1 MVKPDYM
8 DGLHIPYLSAAV
20 FNGEEAVDF
29 LQSQLTADIAALQAG
44 DGTFACYCTPRG
56 QVLGL
61 WWVQRVTDGL
71 RIAASAELLPAML
84 KRLQMFVF
92 RTKVSFREAPE
103 LTVVGRPGPRYA
115 FREARADDEKAGN
128 AWKAEELEN
137 GICWLSA
144 GSSEKFIP
152 QMLGFDEI
160 GAVSFSKGCYPG
172 QEIVARA
179 KYLGQVKRKP
189 VKLQIKNAPDLA
201 AGSKLML
208 VRDGVETGA
217 VVVDSAAGGE
227 GRKIVFCVAREQQ
240 EAALESVRIDGEDY
254 RSATI

>member
-1 MVKPDYM
+1 M
-8 DGLHIPYLSAAV
+8 DGLCIPYLSAAV
-20 FNGEEAVDF
+20 FNGDEAVDF
-29 LQSQLTADIAALQAG
+29 LQSQLTADIAALEPG

-61 WWVQRVTDGL
+61 WWVQRGNDGF

-92 RTKVSFREAPE
+92 RTRVDFHQAPE
-103 LTVVGRPGPRYA
+103 LSVVGRPGPRYG
-115 FREARADDEKAGN
+115 FRESRDDDENAGN
-128 AWKAEELEN
+128 AWKAEELEH
-137 GICWLSA
+137 GICWLGA

-179 KYLGQVKRKP
+179 KYLGEVKRKP
-189 VKLQIKNAPDLA
+189 IKLHIENAPDLA
-201 AGSKLML
+201 AGTKLTL
-208 VRDGVETGA
+208 VRDGIESGA
-217 VVVDSAAGGE
+217 VVVDSAAGSE
-227 GRKIVFCVAREQQ
+227 GKTVVFCVARDQPG
-240 EAALESVRIDGEDY
+240 AGLEKVRIDGEDY

>member
-1 MVKPDYM
+1 M

-29 LQSQLTADIAALQAG
+29 LQSQLTADIAALEPG
-44 DGTFACYCTPRG
+44 DGTFACYCTPKG

-61 WWVQRVTDGL
+61 WWVQRGTNGFRV
-71 RIAASAELLPAML
+71 AASAELLPAML

-92 RTKVSFREAPE
+92 RTNVEFREAPE
-103 LTVVGRPGPRYA
+103 LTVIGRPGPRYA
-115 FREARADDEKAGN
+115 FREARSDDENAGN
-128 AWKAEELEN
+128 AWKAEELEH
-137 GICWLSA
+137 GICWLGAS
-144 GSSEKFIP
+144 SSEKYIP

-189 VKLQIKNAPDLA
+189 VMLQIENAPDLA
-201 AGSKLML
+201 AGSKLTL
-208 VRDGVETGA
+208 VHNGAENGA
-217 VVVDSAAGGE
+217 VVVDSTVGSE
-227 GRKIVFCVAREQQ
+227 GWTVVFCIAREQ
-240 EAALESVRIDGEDY
+240 ADAVLECVRIDGEDY